1 MIKNLPTY
9 EDFEKV
15 SKECFIQAFNL
26 LFKVYEDYESYD
38 DDVIREEVKIEELWQ
53 YNSGT
58 LRTSTILL
66 HQGIETFMKGTVA
79 RTSPLLL
86 LEQKRSDWPTLPGS
100 SDKDYDTLYTIAGE
114 NLLHTF
120 CAVSDEVKP
129 TTDLI
134 EFIEKVRHK
143 RNKAIHGASKV
154 SDSAIALINDILEA
168 YTYFFGIDKWFDDF
182 KNFNYENPL
191 FGYFDWDFET
201 LMSYKYLDFLEA
213 TIGIKKFKKYLS
225 FDVSGRRYFCPTC
238 KYEIDRKYGDLQSKW
253 AFLKPN
259 TPDSIEVH
267 CVNCGHEN
275 EIIREDCSIDGC
287 PGNVLDTE
295 GICLTCY
302 ETPES

>member
-9 EDFEKV
+9 EEFEAV

-38 DDVIREEVKIEELWQ
+38 DEVVREDVKIEELWE

-66 HQGIETFMKGTVA
+66 HQGIETFMKGTIT

-86 LEQKRSDWPTLPGS
+86 LEQKRSDWPTLPAS
-100 SDKDYDTLYTIAGE
+100 INKDYDTLYTIAGE

-120 CAVSDEVKP
+120 CAVSDKITP
-129 TTDLI
+129 TNELI
-134 EFIEKVRHK
+134 DFIEKVRQK

-154 SDSAIALINDILEA
+154 SDSAIESINDILQA
-168 YTYFFGIDKWFDDF
+168 YTYFFGIDKWFEDLKKFNF
-182 KNFNYENPL
+182 KNPL

-201 LMSYKYLDFLEA
+201 IMSYKYLDFLEA
-213 TIGIKKFKKYLS
+213 TIGLQKIKKHIS
-225 FDVSGRRYFCPTC
+225 FDLSGRRYFCPTC
-238 KYEIDRKYGDLQSKW
+238 KYEIDHKDDHLRSKW

-259 TPDSIEVH
+259 TPESKEVY
-267 CVNCGHEN
+267 CVNCGFEN
-275 EIIREDCSIDGC
+275 EVIREKCSDKNC
-287 PGNVLDTE
+287 LGNVLNTD
-295 GICLTCY
+295 GICMSCQI
-302 ETPES
+302 

>member
-9 EDFEKV
+9 EEFEEV

-38 DDVIREEVKIEELWQ
+38 DEVVREEVKIEELWK

-66 HQGIETFMKGTVA
+66 HQGIETFMKGTIT

-86 LEQKRSDWPTLPGS
+86 LEQKRSDWPTLPTS
-100 SDKDYDTLYTIAGE
+100 KDKDYDTLYTIAGE

-120 CAVSDEVKP
+120 CAVSDKITP
-129 TTDLI
+129 TNELI
-134 EFIEKVRHK
+134 DFIEKVRQK

-154 SDSAIALINDILEA
+154 TDSAIALINDILQA
-168 YTYFFGIDKWFDDF
+168 YTYFFGINKWFEDL
-182 KNFNYENPL
+182 KKFNIENPL

-201 LMSYKYLDFLEA
+201 ILSYKYLDFLEA
-213 TIGIKKFKKYLS
+213 TIGFKKIQAHIS
-225 FDVSGRRYFCPTC
+225 FDLCGRRYFCPTC
-238 KYEIDRKYGDLQSKW
+238 KYEIEHKDGELKSKW

-259 TPDSIEVH
+259 TPESKEVY

-275 EIIREDCSIDGC
+275 EVIREKCSDENC
-287 PGNVLDTE
+287 LSNVLDTDL
-295 GICLTCY
+295 ICMTCRI
-302 ETPES
+302 